1 MAVKLTRR
9 KTAWADKRKP
19 DIIRGDPLSNPTS
32 LEMRYIQ
39 RLHRLVMHMADEV
52 EFDLKQFFHGET
64 AKEYFAQ
71 DESIASQARILMN
84 ALMGKFNQQFAE
96 MSKTIAE
103 QQIAAVSKASSSAL
117 HGSLQKLTGGFSLK
131 TTTLA
136 GDISEVVT
144 ASVAENVGL
153 IKSISQQYL
162 AGVQG
167 AVMRSVTTGRG
178 LADLVPYLEK
188 SREITARRA
197 KFIAH
202 DQTRKAYSSINKARM
217 EKVGL
222 TKGGWLHTGG
232 SSHPR
237 KSHQAFN
244 QQTFELAKGMWD
256 PDAKQYVWP
265 GSLPGCRCRYFTVLE
280 FGDDE

>member
-1 MAVKLTRR
+1 MPVKLTRR
-9 KTAWADKRKP
+9 KQKWAGQRKP
-19 DIIRGDPLSNPTS
+19 DIIRGDPLSTPTS

-39 RLHRLVMHMADEV
+39 RLQRMVYAMTEQV
-52 EFDLKQFFHGET
+52 ESELGQFFRGET
-64 AKEYFAQ
+64 AREYFAQ
-71 DESIASQARILMN
+71 DESVASQARILMN
-84 ALMGKFNQQFAE
+84 AMMGKFNQQFAE

-103 QQIAAVSKASSSAL
+103 QQVAAVSKASSSAL
-117 HGSLQKLTGGFSLK
+117 HGSLQKLTGGMSLK

-136 GDISEVVT
+136 GDISEVAT
-144 ASVAENVGL
+144 ASIAENVGL
-153 IKSISQQYL
+153 IKSISQKYL
-162 AGVQG
+162 SGVQG

-188 SREITARRA
+188 SKEITARRA
-197 KFIAH
+197 KFIAQ

-217 EKVGL
+217 ERVGL

>member
-9 KTAWADKRKP
+9 KQKWAGSRKP
-19 DIIRGDPLSNPTS
+19 EIIRGDPLATPTS
-32 LEMRYIQ
+32 LEMRYAA
-39 RLHRLVMHMADEV
+39 RLHQLVMMMAEEV
-52 EFDLKQFFHGET
+52 ESELHRFFRGET
-64 AKEYFAQ
+64 AQEYFAQ
-71 DESIASQARILMN
+71 DESVASQARILMN
-84 ALMGKFNQQFAE
+84 AMMGKFNQKFADI
-96 MSKTIAE
+96 SKTIAE
-103 QQIAAVSKASSSAL
+103 QQVAAIGKASSSTL
-117 HGSLQKLTGGFSLK
+117 HRSLQKLTGGFSLK

-136 GDISEVVT
+136 GDVSEVAT
-144 ASVAENVGL
+144 ASIADNVGL

-162 AGVQG
+162 TGVQG

-188 SREITARRA
+188 HKEITARRA
-197 KFIAH
+197 KFIAQ

-217 EKVGL
+217 EKIGL
-222 TKGGWLHTGG
+222 KKGGWLHTGG

-244 QQTFELAKGMWD
+244 NETFDLKKGMWD
-256 PDAKQYVWP
+256 PDAKQWVWP